1 MYLIVVIIF
10 VIGEIVSTNAT
21 SISTSTSIIIMMI
34 IIMMIIIIIIII
46 IIITISISISI
57 STDKLLTH
65 SQCNK
70 MAVRTETRGPY
81 HIGHIQICHLLLS
94 YMELNMIGMY
104 AFDVKRKLSI
114 RNISISI
121 IVTLMRFQLETKN
134 LV

>member
-21 SISTSTSIIIMMI
+21 SISTSISIIIMMI
-34 IIMMIIIIIIII
+34 IIMMIIIIIII

-104 AFDVKRKLSI
+104 AFDVKRKVSI